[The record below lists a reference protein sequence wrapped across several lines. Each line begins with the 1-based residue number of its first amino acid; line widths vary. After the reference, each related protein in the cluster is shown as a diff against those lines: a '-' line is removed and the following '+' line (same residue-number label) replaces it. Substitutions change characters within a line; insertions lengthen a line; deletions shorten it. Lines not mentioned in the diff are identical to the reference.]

1 MLAIL
6 LHQRQDTCGN
16 NAVSLAE
23 VVIDLYG
30 VLVGIRTVCLDCYM
44 AFELLVPCS
53 VSVMDCSSFSS
64 SSVSER
70 FLALDGPLRDML
82 KAMAVPFNNVL
93 CRDWRMKREVHVRVL
108 NALRGSAR

>member
-1 MLAIL
+1 MLSIL
-6 LHQRQDTCGN
+6 LHQWQDTCGN

-23 VVIDLYG
+23 VVIDLCDN
-30 VLVGIRTVCLDCYM
+30 LVGILAVYMDCYCK

-82 KAMAVPFNNVL
+82 KAMALP
-93 CRDWRMKREVHVRVL
+93 
-108 NALRGSAR
+108 